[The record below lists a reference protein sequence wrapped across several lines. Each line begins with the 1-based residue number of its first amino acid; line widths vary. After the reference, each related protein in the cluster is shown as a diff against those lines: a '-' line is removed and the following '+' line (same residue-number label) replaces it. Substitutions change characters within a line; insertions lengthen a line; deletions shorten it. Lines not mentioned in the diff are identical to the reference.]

1 MTNNIEEH
9 PLPPDDFNDKL
20 LPTSEYS
27 QPWYRLNPV
36 GFDSAIYFDR
46 SGKGRFDSLE
56 AGYGIFY
63 AGQNERGAFIET
75 MGRTLGIRTV
85 SGAALKQRNL
95 FKITSDRSLVIVDVW
110 GVNLTKLGV
119 DARVSS
125 GSYEIS
131 RAWAKAIYEHPQKVD
146 GICYH
151 SRHDDTEICC
161 GLFEGTVT
169 ILKEVNL
176 GNLID
181 TNPKLLA
188 GILRHYDY
196 SLI

>member
-1 MTNNIEEH
+1 MNNIEEH

-36 GFDSAIYFDR
+36 GYDSAIYFDR
-46 SGKGRFDSLE
+46 SGKGRFDSPQ
-56 AGYGIFY
+56 ASYGILY
-63 AGQNERGAFIET
+63 VGKNQRGAFIET
-75 MGRTLGIRTV
+75 MGRNLGIRTV
-85 SGAALKQRNL
+85 SGAALMQRNL
-95 FKITSDRSLVIVDVW
+95 FKITSDRPLVIVDVW

-125 GSYEIS
+125 GSYKIS

-161 GLFEGTVT
+161 GLFERTAT
-169 ILKEVNL
+169 ILTEENL
-176 GNLID
+176 GNLIEQ
-181 TNPKLLA
+181 NPKLLA
-188 GILRHYDY
+188 QILKHYDY